1 MIFTKIMALQEELKL
16 YPLGDVWNYICK
28 ITQVPEGLEWFKE
41 IKKYEHEVLVN
52 RK

>member
-1 MIFTKIMALQEELKL
+1 MALQEELKL

-28 ITQVPEGLEWFKE
+28 ITQVPKEKEWFKE